1 MSRPPLL
8 VRVAGSPL
16 PAFLLFLVY
25 AAIIVSWSQG
35 EAPWWL
41 ALVAVGASI
50 RTLSAIGRLRRY
62 KAWLAE
68 WNAIGATD
76 QPDPKEKRGGRRRML
91 ITGSVLFLLTVPTCF
106 RYLQSNDEL
115 GIALTL
121 LSVIVCLCLLGVVL
135 RNTRRRINK
144 RRKVEPEAADAPV
157 VEWMLGQASSSPS
170 RSEAAR
176 KLPEYS
182 ARLLGS

>member
-41 ALVAVGASI
+41 ALVAVGASL
-50 RTLSAIGRLRRY
+50 RTMSAIGRLRRY

-68 WNAIGATD
+68 WNAMSATE
-76 QPDPKEKRGGRRRML
+76 QPQVKEKRGGRRRVL
-91 ITGSVLFLLTVPTCF
+91 ITGAVLLLLAIPTCF
-106 RYLQSNDEL
+106 RYLQSDDER
-115 GIALTL
+115 GMAPTQ
-121 LSVIVCLCLLGVVL
+121 LSVIACVFLLGVVL
-135 RNTRRRINK
+135 RKIRRRMTK
-144 RRKVEPEAADAPV
+144 RRNAEPQTAPEPV

-176 KLPEYS
+176 KLPKYS
-182 ARLLGS
+182 TRLLGS